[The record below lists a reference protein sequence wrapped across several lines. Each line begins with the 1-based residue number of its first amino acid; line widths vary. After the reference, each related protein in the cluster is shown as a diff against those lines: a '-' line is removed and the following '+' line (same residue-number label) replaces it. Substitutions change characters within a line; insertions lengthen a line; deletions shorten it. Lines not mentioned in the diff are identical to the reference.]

1 MDDTLSDSGKS
12 SAVESSAVES
22 SEDIES
28 AKEVESGE
36 YTESLG
42 PCTTP
47 ELSEGEAPR
56 AEKKKRARER
66 EMQRRSKDAP
76 QLALEALEAL
86 RARKRQRKLM
96 RGTECRGCGVCMQ
109 Q

>member
-1 MDDTLSDSGKS
+1 MDDTLSDSSKS
-12 SAVESSAVES
+12 SAVESSSVES
-22 SEDIES
+22 
-28 AKEVESGE
+28 VEEIDSGE

-47 ELSEGEAPR
+47 ELSEGDAPR

-66 EMQRRSKDAP
+66 EMLRRSKDAA

-86 RARKRQRKLM
+86 RARKRQRKLT